1 MKKFLILMLMISS
14 LASYAQKTNL
24 LTVNTV
30 KPKKGQKMAF
40 EAAYKLHAAKF
51 HKTSENV
58 NVYEIMSGTYAGYY
72 HIVTGNRSYA
82 DFDKERTDAAAHSI
96 DLDKTFFPFLD
107 ETMNATYRFID
118 TLSLR
123 SDVVADKFVVTLRH
137 LKQNIN
143 MANYKKEQSRT
154 VKINSQLKGGF
165 WSNLSYS
172 LFEQLWAGTAP
183 VHVSI
188 RALKDGFKSLEPD
201 YYGATPAGVPS
212 FRDEYAKA
220 YGHADWDARIKLMED
235 ATDKTEVYIM
245 RLRKDLS
252 TGQ

>member
-1 MKKFLILMLMISS
+1 MKKFLFLLFLASS

-40 EAAYKLHAAKF
+40 EAAYKIHAVKF

-58 NVYEIMSGTYAGYY
+58 SVFEIMSGTYAGFY

-82 DFDKERTDAAAHSI
+82 DFDKERTDASAHSL

-107 ETMNATYRFID
+107 ETLNATYRFID

-123 SDVVADKFVVTLRH
+123 PDVVADKFVVTIRH

-143 MANYKKEQSRT
+143 MADYKKELSRG
-154 VKINSQLKGGF
+154 VKINSIMKGGF
-165 WSNLSYS
+165 WDNLSTALY
-172 LFEQLWAGTAP
+172 EQLWAGTAP

-201 YYGATPAGVPS
+201 YYGAMTAGAPS

-220 YGHADWDARIKLMED
+220 YGHADWDARVKVLDD
-235 ATDKTEVYIM
+235 AVDKTEVYIM

-252 TGQ
+252 TVQ

>member
-1 MKKFLILMLMISS
+1 MKKFIILLFMAST
-14 LASYAQKTNL
+14 LAAYAQKTNL
-24 LTVNTV
+24 VTVNTV

-40 EAAYKLHAAKF
+40 EAAYKVHAAKF

-58 NVYEIMSGTYAGYY
+58 NVYEIMSGKYAGYY
-72 HIVTGNRSYA
+72 HIATGNRSYA
-82 DFDKERTDAAAHSI
+82 DFDKERPDAAAHSN

-123 SDVVADKFVVTLRH
+123 SDVVADKFVVTIRH
-137 LKQNIN
+137 LKQGIN
-143 MANYKKEQSRT
+143 MADYKKELSRS
-154 VKINSQLKGGF
+154 VKISGMLKGGF
-165 WSNLSYS
+165 WDNLSTTLY
-172 LFEQLWAGTAP
+172 EQLWAGTAP
-183 VHVSI
+183 VHVQV

-201 YYGATPAGVPS
+201 YFGAAPAGAPS

-220 YGHADWDARIKLMED
+220 YTHADWDARTKLMED
-235 ATDKTEVYIM
+235 AVASTEVYIM

-252 TGQ
+252 TAQ

>member
-1 MKKFLILMLMISS
+1 MKKFLILLFLAST

-40 EAAYKLHAAKF
+40 EAAYKVHAAKF

-82 DFDKERTDAAAHSI
+82 DFDKERADAAAHSL
-96 DLDKTFFPFLD
+96 DLDKTFFPLLD
-107 ETMNATYRFID
+107 ETINATYRFID

-123 SDVVADKFVVTLRH
+123 PEVVAEKFVVTIRH

-143 MANYKKEQSRT
+143 MADYKKELSRS
-154 VKINSQLKGGF
+154 VKISSKIKGGF
-165 WSNLSYS
+165 WENLSTQ
-172 LFEQLWAGTAP
+172 LFEQLWAGTSP
-183 VHVSI
+183 VHVQI
-188 RALKDGFKSLEPD
+188 RALKDGFKTLEPD
-201 YYGATPAGVPS
+201 YFGAAPVGVPS

-220 YGHADWDARIKLMED
+220 YSHADWDARAKLMED
-235 ATDKTEVYIM
+235 AVAKTEVYIM